1 MSKKLYIIN
10 GPNLNLLGTREP
22 EKYGNISLTIREPLD
37 FFELEREFEKFSKIP
52 NININIHT
60 TAMNKHEG
68 LSLLSY
74 LNIPFK

>member
-1 MSKKLYIIN
+1 LPKLPIDSYFSNKSIS
-10 GPNLNLLGTREP
+10 
-22 EKYGNISLTIREPLD
+22 KYGNISLTIREPLH

-52 NININIHT
+52 NININIHS
-60 TAMNKHEG
+60 TATNKHEG